1 MIARFS
7 FIVCV
12 LLLILPLAS
21 NAQSAWVSDE
31 FEVTLRTGPSTGNAI
46 ELMVSSGTELTVLE
60 RDADSGY
67 ARVRTRGGTEG
78 WVLSRYLMNEPSA
91 REQLESLSA
100 QLTSANTRGSSLDSQ
115 LSGIREQ
122 YSSATE
128 TIETLSAEKASLEA
142 ELAEIRRTA
151 ANVLAINS
159 RNTELLDE
167 LADARITIGSLEQ
180 ENRELSGESA
190 RMWVV
195 VGAAIIGVGIL
206 IGLWLPRIRWQRRSR
221 YDRF

>member
-1 MIARFS
+1 MIARS
-7 FIVCV
+7 SLIVCV
-12 LLLILPLAS
+12 LLFFLPLTS
-21 NAQSAWVSDE
+21 NAQTAWVSDE

-46 ELMVSSGTELTVLE
+46 ELMVSSGTELAVLE

-67 ARVRTRGGTEG
+67 SRVRTRGGTEG

-91 REQLESLSA
+91 REQLAALSA

-128 TIETLSAEKASLEA
+128 TIDTLTSEKASLEA

-151 ANVLAINS
+151 ANVLAINA

-195 VGAAIIGVGIL
+195 VGAAVIGVGIL